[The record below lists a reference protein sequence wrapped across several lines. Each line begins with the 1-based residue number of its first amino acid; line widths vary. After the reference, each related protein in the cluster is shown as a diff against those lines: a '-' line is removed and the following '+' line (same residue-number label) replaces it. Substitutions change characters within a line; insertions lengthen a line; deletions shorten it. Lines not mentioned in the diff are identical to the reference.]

1 MSKHTPGPWFIAQT
15 ELWSASPYKF
25 GVQVVADLHQ
35 SSHMEANANLIAAA
49 PDLLEACED
58 FRNVLRSK
66 IRDGKYREEYAEAF
80 YQAERRMDRAI
91 AKARGDK

>member
-1 MSKHTPGPWFIAQT
+1 MSKHTPESILGAADAETGPYCCDEEYQRLRAIM
-15 ELWSASPYKF
+15 
-25 GVQVVADLHQ
+25 V
-35 SSHMEANANLIAAA
+35 AA

-91 AKARGDK
+91 ARAKGESS